1 MRAKGSY
8 GFHRVLFRTDA
19 VFSHLHTQTVCPV
32 QWADVLPWYPLPYAL
47 VCPGREE
54 LFMEMADVMVKDG
67 WKEAGYEFVC
77 IDDCWPSHERDA
89 QGRLQ
94 ADPKRFPSGI
104 KKLADYVSI
113 CWHHKRGNM
122 HVVHMWRCLEFTEFL
137 GKT

>member
-1 MRAKGSY
+1 
-8 GFHRVLFRTDA
+8 
-19 VFSHLHTQTVCPV
+19 
-32 QWADVLPWYPLPYAL
+32 
-47 VCPGREE
+47 
-54 LFMEMADVMVKDG
+54 MEMADVMVKDG

-113 CWHHKRGNM
+113 YWHHKRGNM
-122 HVVHMWRCLEFTEFL
+122 HLAHMWHCLEFTEFL
-137 GKT
+137 GENIIFKPLCQ